1 MRKPSSWSWRGRM
14 SIWPRNPP
22 AANCSRRWR
31 RSGAIRP
38 RRTCAFALSIRSPI
52 RRPTAHS
59 RLPRRASR
67 KRFVRSRTI
76 RPCRNCRIASVQ
88 NCARTPSNPTIQHE
102 YRAMKGSLGK
112 IMQQAQEMQGKMQQV
127 QDELAQMEITGES
140 GAGLV
145 KVTMTGKHEVSKVVI
160 DPSVFED
167 DRELLEDL
175 VAAAINDAV
184 QRVNT
189 QSQEKMSELT
199 GGLNLPPGM
208 NLPF

>member
-1 MRKPSSWSWRGRM
+1 
-14 SIWPRNPP
+14 
-22 AANCSRRWR
+22 
-31 RSGAIRP
+31 
-38 RRTCAFALSIRSPI
+38 
-52 RRPTAHS
+52 
-59 RLPRRASR
+59 
-67 KRFVRSRTI
+67 
-76 RPCRNCRIASVQ
+76 
-88 NCARTPSNPTIQHE
+88 
-102 YRAMKGSLGK
+102 MKGSLGK